1 MLFSCVMGL
10 FGNRKP
16 TSELSV
22 SPHESRRVDHVH
34 ETLYVS
40 GSVSQ
45 RPCHGPCTVASRTQ
59 RPQPHDTL
67 TDSQARPR
75 TPPAPRHACAHVFT
89 AQSNGSRT
97 VQRCG
102 GKSLGAKP
110 SALGARGHGLA
121 HGVYA
126 HRVDSSRRASHGGG
140 SIGAKPSLHGLSAL
154 PPKPMCIVAKLT
166 ASHGACSSPAGRVSA
181 TYTRRVK
188 VRVRVEA
195 GLEPGSG

>member
-1 MLFSCVMGL
+1 MLRAQSSRVD
-10 FGNRKP
+10 
-16 TSELSV
+16 
-22 SPHESRRVDHVH
+22 ESRRVDHEDPLSASVPWSVQRG
-34 ETLYVS
+34 VS
-40 GSVSQ
+40 DSTPTAT
-45 RPCHGPCTVASRTQ
+45 RH
-59 RPQPHDTL
+59 
-67 TDSQARPR
+67 SQARPR

-89 AQSNGSRT
+89 ALSNGSRT

-181 TYTRRVK
+181 TYTSRVK
-188 VRVRVEA
+188 VRVRGEA

>member
-1 MLFSCVMGL
+1 MRALPRLPS
-10 FGNRKP
+10 
-16 TSELSV
+16 
-22 SPHESRRVDHVH
+22 
-34 ETLYVS
+34 
-40 GSVSQ
+40 
-45 RPCHGPCTVASRTQ
+45 AA
-59 RPQPHDTL
+59 
-67 TDSQARPR
+67 DS
-75 TPPAPRHACAHVFT
+75 TGTAPRMRTCVYGAVERL
-89 AQSNGSRT
+89 SSRT

-121 HGVYA
+121 HGIYA

-181 TYTRRVK
+181 TYTSRVK